1 MEIENNNPGWSNLK
15 SGSGKGTLVPLL
27 IQQLKSEDQDVQF
40 NAYESLTNELVHQG
54 HVYEVAAFALP
65 LLRDLF
71 RTSNHELKQRIVV
84 LIAEIGTGIL
94 PIHAVLNDGS
104 DWRKILEK
112 TGRSLDDE
120 LANEEI
126 RLEQIKREVMKCLP
140 DVAGF
145 ISDCDPM
152 VRRVVADVI
161 SVYPE
166 SRNFALPVL
175 VSALEKETDR
185 YVRDELEKYIDRL
198 GP

>member
-1 MEIENNNPGWSNLK
+1 MVLEENKVDWSNLK
-15 SGSGKGTLVPLL
+15 SGSGRGTLVPLL
-27 IQQLKSEDQDVQF
+27 IQQLKSDDQDLQLS
-40 NAYESLTNELVHQG
+40 AYESLTSELVHQG
-54 HVYEVAAFALP
+54 HVYEVALYALP
-65 LLRDLF
+65 MLRDLLS
-71 RTSNHELKQRIVV
+71 TSHNELKQGIAV

-94 PIHAVLNDGS
+94 PIHAVKNDGS

-120 LANEEI
+120 LAREEI
-126 RLEQIKREVMKCLP
+126 RQEQIKREVMKCLP

-145 ISDCDPM
+145 ISDSDPM

-161 SVYPE
+161 SIYPE

-175 VSALEKETDR
+175 VSALEKETDQ
-185 YVRDELEKYIDRL
+185 YVREELEKYIDRL